1 MQFISDLQYDFYWFI
16 STFLVLCP
24 TSTTITGNLR
34 VKPLVE
40 GIAAEWHRSPLHV
53 YQLQPT
59 SWTSLA
65 LCSPLCL
72 DTQRECLLSQ
82 WRMADRSNRRPP
94 PQLLASFTAPA
105 HRSWYST
112 WVSAWKADAS
122 LPEHTRISYTA
133 HLGEVMIT
141 SAVVMSSNHRNRNS
155 AHLVVIKVGFFL
167 SHVALERLRQS
178 VAGVRCGGKEGTGG
192 WRWRGGGSRAP
203 DPGWYWPG
211 Q

>member
-82 WRMADRSNRRPP
+82 WRMADRSNRRRHLHSYW
-94 PQLLASFTAPA
+94 QASLHLRTAVGIRLESRRERLTPHYLNTHESATQHTWGRSWSPLQWSCPAITVIETAPIL
-105 HRSWYST
+105 SWSK
-112 WVSAWKADAS
+112 WDSFC
-122 LPEHTRISYTA
+122 H
-133 HLGEVMIT
+133 M
-141 SAVVMSSNHRNRNS
+141 
-155 AHLVVIKVGFFL
+155 
-167 SHVALERLRQS
+167 
-178 VAGVRCGGKEGTGG
+178 
-192 WRWRGGGSRAP
+192 
-203 DPGWYWPG
+203 
-211 Q
+211 